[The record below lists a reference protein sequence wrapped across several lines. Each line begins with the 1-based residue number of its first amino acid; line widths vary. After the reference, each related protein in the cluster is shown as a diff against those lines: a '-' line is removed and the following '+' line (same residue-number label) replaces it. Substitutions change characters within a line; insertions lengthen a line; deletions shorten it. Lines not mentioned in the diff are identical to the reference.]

1 MSGNQNQSVVDHWT
15 MAPPKADDR
24 SDVRSIPRT
33 PRGTRLW
40 NGGSGVAR
48 LAIGAGI
55 TLTMAVAA
63 TACGDDE
70 SADDVDRAT
79 ISEAT
84 TGDRVSASAEAGEE
98 LSRSRGCA
106 GCHGGDFD
114 GGAGPGWIGLAG
126 SERLLTD
133 GTTVIADD
141 EYLTTAIVDPTAQ
154 LLDGYNLRMPA
165 NDLNDAEV
173 ADIVAFIK
181 TLADG

>member
-1 MSGNQNQSVVDHWT
+1 MTGNQNRPPADHWT
-15 MAPPKADDR
+15 MSSTASSTRTR
-24 SDVRSIPRT
+24 SRGVRS
-33 PRGTRLW
+33 
-40 NGGSGVAR
+40 NVAR
-48 LAIGAGI
+48 LVVGAGI

-63 TACGDDE
+63 AACGDDD
-70 SADDVDRAT
+70 STADIGQD
-79 ISEAT
+79 T
-84 TGDRVSASAEAGEE
+84 TTAGDPMSASARSGEE

-141 EYLTTAIVDPTAQ
+141 EYLTTAIVDPSAQ
-154 LLDGYNLRMPA
+154 LLEGYNLRMPA
-165 NDLNDAEV
+165 NNLTDAEV
-173 ADIVAFIK
+173 ADIVAFIE

>member
-1 MSGNQNQSVVDHWT
+1 MSGNQHRSTVDHWT
-15 MAPPKADDR
+15 VDPVTPAEPSTSVTR
-24 SDVRSIPRT
+24 SRSLRS
-33 PRGTRLW
+33 RASRLVF
-40 NGGSGVAR
+40 GV
-48 LAIGAGI
+48 GI

-63 TACGDDE
+63 AACGDDE
-70 SADDVDRAT
+70 STTEVGGAVT
-79 ISEAT
+79 SEAT
-84 TGDRVSASAEAGEE
+84 DGDSTSASAAAGEE

-141 EYLTTAIVDPTAQ
+141 EYLTTAIVDPSAQ
-154 LLDGYNLRMPA
+154 LVDGYNLRMPA
-165 NDLNDAEV
+165 NNLTDAEV
-173 ADIVAFIK
+173 ADIVAFIE

>member
-1 MSGNQNQSVVDHWT
+1 MIGNQDRPAADHST
-15 MAPPKADDR
+15 MSSTASSTRTR
-24 SDVRSIPRT
+24 SRGVRS
-33 PRGTRLW
+33 
-40 NGGSGVAR
+40 NVAR
-48 LAIGAGI
+48 LVVGAGI

-63 TACGDDE
+63 AACGDDD
-70 SADDVDRAT
+70 STVGQDTTAVDPM
-79 ISEAT
+79 
-84 TGDRVSASAEAGEE
+84 SASARSGEE

-141 EYLTTAIVDPTAQ
+141 EYLTTAIVDPSAQ
-154 LLDGYNLRMPA
+154 LVDGYNLRMPA
-165 NDLNDAEV
+165 NNLTDAEV
-173 ADIVAFIK
+173 ADIVAFIE

>member
-1 MSGNQNQSVVDHWT
+1 MSGNQNRSAVDPWT
-15 MAPPKADDR
+15 MPPEMPAERSAARPAP
-24 SDVRSIPRT
+24 
-33 PRGTRLW
+33 GTR
-40 NGGSGVAR
+40 SRSRRSSVSR
-48 LAIGAGI
+48 LVLGAGI

-63 TACGDDE
+63 AACGDGE
-70 SADDVDRAT
+70 STADVDPSPTSGA
-79 ISEAT
+79 A
-84 TGDRVSASAEAGEE
+84 TGDPTSASAEVGEE

-141 EYLTTAIVDPTAQ
+141 EYLTTAIVDPSAQ
-154 LLDGYNLRMPA
+154 LVDGYNLRMPA
-165 NDLNDAEV
+165 NNLTDAEV
-173 ADIVAFIK
+173 ADIVVFIE

>member
-1 MSGNQNQSVVDHWT
+1 MSGNQNRPAADHWT
-15 MAPPKADDR
+15 MSSTDHSTRTR
-24 SDVRSIPRT
+24 SRSVRS
-33 PRGTRLW
+33 
-40 NGGSGVAR
+40 NVAR
-48 LAIGAGI
+48 LVLGAGI

-63 TACGDDE
+63 AACGDDE
-70 SADDVDRAT
+70 STVDVDRAPT
-79 ISEAT
+79 SDT
-84 TGDRVSASAEAGEE
+84 TAGDPMSASARSGEE

-141 EYLTTAIVDPTAQ
+141 EYLTTAIVDPSAQ
-154 LLDGYNLRMPA
+154 LVEGYNLRMPA
-165 NDLNDAEV
+165 NNLTDAEV
-173 ADIVAFIK
+173 ADIVAFIE